1 MEGFYK
7 YENGTLAFAQ
17 TGIYQPNATYLVS
30 EHTNYAFPI
39 DGWYYCTSFDNA
51 LEFFGLEVK
60 DDGALQELPV
70 KIWQVRQLVTKYV
83 LKSTLTT
90 EEYTGLISIYPEWEV
105 GKAYIDNEVCTYNGK
120 LYEIVQPH
128 TSQIGWEPDA
138 VPALWKEITPPNV
151 IPVWVQPTGGHD
163 AYAKGAKV
171 HFPTAADPV
180 YESLIPANVYSPT
193 AYPAGWKKL

>member
-1 MEGFYK
+1 MTMEGFYK

-39 DGWYYCTSFDNA
+39 DGWYYCNSFDNA

-70 KIWQVRQLVTKYV
+70 KIWQVKQLVTKYV

-90 EEYTGLISIYPEWEV
+90 EEYTSLISIYPAWEKDKTYV
-105 GKAYIDNEVCTYNGK
+105 ANEVCTYNGK

-128 TSQIGWEPDA
+128 TSQTMWEPDI
-138 VPALWKEITPPNV
+138 VPALWKEITQPNV
-151 IPVWVQPTGGHD
+151 IPEWVQPLGAED
-163 AYAKGAKV
+163 VYALGARVTHNLK
-171 HFPTAADPV
+171 TW
-180 YESLIPANVYSPT
+180 ESTVEANVWEPGVY
-193 AYPAGWKKL
+193 GWVEI